1 MMEPPNKSCMP
12 EVFGPYY
19 AAVDCRPMSPA
30 NGRLADDP
38 WPIAGAAEWEGTMSE
53 YREHEINPVDTS
65 SLEEG
70 DLLPSSVR
78 VFHGSDNLSDQE
90 VSLCDGEGGSAP
102 SKGTRYA

>member
-1 MMEPPNKSCMP
+1 MP
-12 EVFGPYY
+12 EFFGSYY

-30 NGRLADDP
+30 KGRLADDP
-38 WPIAGAAEWEGTMSE
+38 WDIAGAAEWEGAMSE
-53 YREHEINPVDTS
+53 NREHEINPVDTF

-78 VFHGSDNLSDQE
+78 VFRGSDNLTDLE